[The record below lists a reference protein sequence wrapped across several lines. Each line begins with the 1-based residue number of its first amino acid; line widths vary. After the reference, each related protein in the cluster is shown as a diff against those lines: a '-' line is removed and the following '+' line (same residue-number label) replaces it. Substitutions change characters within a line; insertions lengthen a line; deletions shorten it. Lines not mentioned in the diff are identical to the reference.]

1 MGMEPWL
8 IAVIV
13 AAVVLIVVAVLV
25 VRWMRRRRVG
35 TVLTVRSNGTLARSR
50 R

>member
-1 MGMEPWL
+1 MEPWL
-8 IAVIV
+8 IALIV
-13 AAVVLIVVAVLV
+13 AAAVVLIVVAVLV

-35 TVLTVRSNGTLARSR
+35 TVLTVRSNGTLTRGR